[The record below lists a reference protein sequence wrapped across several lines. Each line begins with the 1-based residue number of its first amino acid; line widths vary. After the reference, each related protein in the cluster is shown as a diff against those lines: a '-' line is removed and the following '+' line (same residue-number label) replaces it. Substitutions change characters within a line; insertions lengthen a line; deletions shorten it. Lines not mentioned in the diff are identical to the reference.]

1 MPRASAS
8 RCHCPPDSSC
18 PPVNERP
25 SLVPRPSGSASRH
38 RRVGR
43 HLPGQLPL
51 GQGQVVEHLRVL
63 QVRDAGRP
71 GHRRHQPRL
80 GAVDQPPLHHRAER
94 GLHRPQH
101 QRRRVGHAGE
111 HEREDQAVPGG
122 RAQPVP
128 CRRRDLAH
136 QVARGDQDQVGQD
149 GGRDR
154 VRGHR
159 EGQRAA
165 GFPHE
170 PDRCPVPWSGES
182 SRKPFAQSPP
192 QPGKRLCHCT
202 RLPGT
207 KLIKISFAPHPSDP
221 ASAPKVPYE
230 PERFGRVPV
239 HAGDRG

>member
-1 MPRASAS
+1 MGSIVTQS
-8 RCHCPPDSSC
+8 RGRTPDQ
-18 PPVNERP
+18 
-25 SLVPRPSGSASRH
+25 GQRH

-43 HLPGQLPL
+43 QLPGQLPL
-51 GQGQVVEHLRVL
+51 GHGQVVEHLRVF
-63 QVRDAGRP
+63 QVRDPGRP

-94 GLHRPQH
+94 GLQGPQH
-101 QRRRVGHAGE
+101 QRRRVRG
-111 HEREDQAVPGG
+111 PGDPQ
-122 RAQPVP
+122 RHDQPVP
-128 CRRRDLAH
+128 GRRAEPVTRRRRNLAH

-154 VRGHR
+154 VRGHG

-165 GFPHE
+165 GLPHE
-170 PDRCPVPWSGES
+170 PDHRSVPWSGQGP
-182 SRKPFAQSPP
+182 RKPFAQSPP
-192 QPGKRLCHCT
+192 QPGKQPGKRLCHYT

-207 KLIKISFAPHPSDP
+207 KLIRISFALHPSDP